1 MMMKAVEETLI
12 VVLRRV
18 GEDCVFRCDGRCDGE
33 CDL

>member
-18 GEDCVFRCDGRCDGE
+18 GEECMFRCDGE